1 MRIGGPGAGASV
13 NKLVPAGTGPTGTG
27 RAEQARRE
35 QVEPV
40 DGGSSAR
47 AGFAAAF
54 ATTRHPYVR
63 VETAIH
69 LDGQPVATVEAPL
82 APAPPQGPF
91 LAQYIAQERLTGRGL
106 TLSQSEDG
114 TQAYRRAGRPLVAI
128 RSGATVDTAA

>member
-13 NKLVPAGTGPTGTG
+13 NKLVPVGTG
-27 RAEQARRE
+27 RTEQARRE

-40 DGGSSAR
+40 DSGSNAR

-63 VETAIH
+63 VETAVH
-69 LDGQPVATVEAPL
+69 VHDGQPVATVEAPL
-82 APAPPQGPF
+82 APSPPQGPF
-91 LAQYIAQERLTGRGL
+91 LAQYIAQERLGRGL

-114 TQAYRRAGRPLVAI
+114 ASAYRRAERPLVAI

>member
-1 MRIGGPGAGASV
+1 V
-13 NKLVPAGTGPTGTG
+13 NKLVPVGTGAAGTG

-63 VETAIH
+63 VETAVH
-69 LDGQPVATVEAPL
+69 VHDGAPVATVDAPM
-82 APAPPQGPF
+82 APSPPQGPF
-91 LAQYIAQERLTGRGL
+91 LAQYIAQERLGRGL
-106 TLSQSEDG
+106 TLSQSESG
-114 TQAYRRAGRPLVAI
+114 ARAYRRAERPLVAI

>member
-1 MRIGGPGAGASV
+1 MRIGGPAAGAGV
-13 NKLVPAGTGPTGTG
+13 NRLVPAGTG

-35 QVEPV
+35 QVEPI

-63 VETAIH
+63 VETAVH
-69 LDGQPVATVEAPL
+69 VHDGPAPDGRPAGTIDAPL
-82 APAPPQGPF
+82 VPAPPQGPF
-91 LAQYIAQERLTGRGL
+91 LAQYIAQERLGRGL
-106 TLSQSEDG
+106 TLSQSETG
-114 TQAYRRAGRPLVAI
+114 AQAYRRAERPLVAI

>member
-1 MRIGGPGAGASV
+1 MRISGPGASAKAV
-13 NKLVPAGTGPTGTG
+13 VPTGTG

-35 QVEPV
+35 QVDPIGRGEH
-40 DGGSSAR
+40 SR

-69 LDGQPVATVEAPL
+69 LDGRPAATVEAPL
-82 APAPPQGPF
+82 APSPPQGPF
-91 LAQYIAQERLTGRGL
+91 LAQYIAQERLGRGL

-114 TQAYRRAGRPLVAI
+114 ASAYRRAERPLVAI